1 MQEFIKTQTYLPA
14 SFPDSASA
22 LVIAVLVQAA
32 RDARGD
38 PTMRYQYRDRYGRHV
53 YCRGEASQWL
63 AGIGAELADE
73 LCWMGDNVRRW
84 VVDSFSDTTAK
95 S

>member
-1 MQEFIKTQTYLPA
+1 
-14 SFPDSASA
+14 
-22 LVIAVLVQAA
+22 
-32 RDARGD
+32 
-38 PTMRYQYRDRYGRHV
+38 MRYQYRDRYGRHV